1 MDVRR
6 YPCGPEQECKSHAH
20 GRQIAAPPGGAF
32 DEPPSAEDV
41 RGSATYIEAGAV
53 GSSVDRAAM

>member
-1 MDVRR
+1 MPTDGRSLRPPAGRLTSRR
-6 YPCGPEQECKSHAH
+6 V
-20 GRQIAAPPGGAF
+20 
-32 DEPPSAEDV
+32 AEDV